1 MSSDID
7 RKGFD
12 MDDSSGLFSAG
23 FLIFYFGWI
32 ILLLVAGWQMYV
44 KAGQKGWVAIIPFLN
59 FFGLMKIVHR
69 PWWWFFLLFIP
80 FVNIV
85 IWIIV
90 MIDLAKAFGHGVG
103 MTLVLIFLTGIGYL
117 VLAFG
122 SSTYQLEEDPLF

>member
-1 MSSDID
+1 
-7 RKGFD
+7 
-12 MDDSSGLFSAG
+12 MDDSNGLFSAG
-23 FLIFYFGWI
+23 FLIFYLGWF

-44 KAGQKGWVAIIPFLN
+44 KAGQKGWVAIIPLLN

-85 IWIIV
+85 VWIIV
-90 MIDLAKAFGHGVG
+90 MIDLAKAFGRGVG

>member
-1 MSSDID
+1 
-7 RKGFD
+7 
-12 MDDSSGLFSAG
+12 
-23 FLIFYFGWI
+23 
-32 ILLLVAGWQMYV
+32 
-44 KAGQKGWVAIIPFLN
+44 
-59 FFGLMKIVHR
+59 MKIVHR

-85 IWIIV
+85 VWIIV
-90 MIDLAKAFGHGVG
+90 MIDLAKAFGRGVG